1 MLGAFINCFKI
12 EELRRR
18 IIFTF
23 LVLVIVRL
31 GASIP
36 VPGVNAEVLAHYFST
51 IVDKSS
57 QGSVIGMLNIFSG
70 GALENCAIFALSIM
84 PYISASIV
92 MQLAVGVIPSLGRM
106 AREEGGRQKITQ
118 YTRIATLVLCVVQ
131 GFMMARMFENPSNNP
146 FLRDI
151 DQVIAQYGPL
161 VSQRGIFFDITTVI
175 TLTAGTMLLM
185 WLGEQITDKGIGN
198 GASIIISVGIIAK
211 LPAGLVQAWNTLIPT
226 AADRDSA
233 AAGKAIVLVVLIGF
247 LLFVVAA
254 TIALT
259 QALRKVTVQYTK
271 QVRGNKVYGGQ
282 SSFLPLKVNYA
293 GVMPIIFANAILL
306 MPAMVTNLIFPHT
319 NAWAFV
325 HTFAD
330 SLGHGPS
337 HYILMGLLTFIFSY
351 FWVAM
356 VFNPVQIADDMKR
369 HGGFIPGVRPG
380 ESTSQF
386 LDHSMTRLTFAGA
399 LFLSVLAVL
408 PSIVSEWMHVPMITA
423 QFFGGTGL
431 LIIVGVVLDTM
442 RQTETYLL
450 QRHYDGFLKKGRLRG
465 RSASLPSTGNA
476 VSEMQILWLIVLIC
490 LLLIGGIVAMAIHKG

>member
-1 MLGAFINCFKI
+1 MVTAILNCFKI

-18 IIFTF
+18 IIFTL

-36 VPGVNAEVLAHYFST
+36 VPGVNADVLGHYFRQVIDT
-51 IVDKSS
+51 QK
-57 QGSVIGMLNIFSG
+57 QGSVIGLLNIFSG
-70 GALENCAIFALSIM
+70 GALENCAIFSLTIM

-92 MQLAVGVIPSLGRM
+92 MQLAIGVIPTLGRL

-118 YTRIATLVLCVVQ
+118 YTRIGTLILCAFQ
-131 GFMMARMFENPSNNP
+131 GYMTVRIFENPEANP
-146 FLRDI
+146 FLPGIRDTI
-151 DQVIAQYGPL
+151 FTYGPL
-161 VSQRGIFFDITTVI
+161 VPDTGFMFEIPAVI

-198 GASIIISVGIIAK
+198 GASLIIAIGIVAK
-211 LPAGLVQAWNTLIPT
+211 LPSALVQAWNAYITP
-226 AADRDSA
+226 SA
-233 AAGKAIVLVVLIGF
+233 MKSGGGASPVILVVLIVF
-247 LLFVVAA
+247 LLAVIAS

-259 QALRKVTVQYTK
+259 QAMRKVTVQYTK

-306 MPAMVTNLIFPHT
+306 MPSMMVSWMLPTTWTAARNFFASMGGGTTHHILMAIL
-319 NAWAFV
+319 
-325 HTFAD
+325 TFA
-330 SLGHGPS
+330 S
-337 HYILMGLLTFIFSY
+337 SY

-356 VFNPVQIADDMKR
+356 VFNPTQIADDMKR
-369 HGGFIPGVRPG
+369 HGGFIPGIRPG
-380 ESTSQF
+380 EATSSF
-386 LDHSMTRLTFAGA
+386 LDLSMTRLTFAGA

-408 PSIVSEWMHVPMITA
+408 PGVVHEILKVPPVTA

-431 LIIVGVVLDTM
+431 LIVVGVVLDTM
-442 RQTETYLL
+442 RQTETFLL

-465 RSASLPSTGNA
+465 RSTAMPSTGNA
-476 VSEMQILWLIVLIC
+476 LPEKQILWLIIVIC
-490 LLLIGGIVAMAIHKG
+490 VILIGGIVAITLQKG